1 MKAEIISRW
10 IMDKLVPFGID
21 DDMVG
26 EYLGTVLED
35 DSYDLDYKLDFVQ
48 SYIQDLSEQ
57 NIKPF
62 LDDLREFL
70 SEESDSK
77 AVSETVIEKT
87 HTPTLRERI
96 NKEREEAKSHET
108 ERKAIDIKQMK
119 QREQLLNTYGFDV
132 VETDQDGNLIYR
144 EKKVIPEESEPLE
157 GINQNALRVKMAEKM
172 KREEMKAAHD
182 SEVKRNKELE
192 AKRKADKEKR
202 KTQKQE
208 RRGRGE
214 TRW

>member
-1 MKAEIISRW
+1 
-10 IMDKLVPFGID
+10 
-21 DDMVG
+21 MVG

-48 SYIQDLSEQ
+48 SYIQDLSEQVAFGWSNDRQ

-108 ERKAIDIKQMK
+108 ERKAM
-119 QREQLLNTYGFDV
+119 
-132 VETDQDGNLIYR
+132 
-144 EKKVIPEESEPLE
+144 
-157 GINQNALRVKMAEKM
+157 
-172 KREEMKAAHD
+172 
-182 SEVKRNKELE
+182 
-192 AKRKADKEKR
+192 
-202 KTQKQE
+202 
-208 RRGRGE
+208 
-214 TRW
+214 